1 MRISIPEISEQI
13 YPNDI
18 RNILENKYDV
28 LGPLW
33 VGIQLD
39 WMNDIY
45 VSFKDHEKFMIII
58 FLINKTLHFYSRN
71 FTKLTFEE
79 FYSKN
84 TVEIEKFTII
94 EIVKNINIP
103 KESARR
109 KIIEL
114 EKAGIIKKTKKK
126 LIVDRSAFPFIK
138 PINSVKR
145 ISRFLSLFSEMLSK
159 EKILKNSLTSAELND
174 VIVKNFTFIW
184 KSYYDMQ
191 IPYQLKFKNIFLD
204 LETFHIYGCC
214 VVNQHLFLQ
223 NSSHISENRISFLD
237 SIYSANAMQGIN
249 AMSISDITGIPR
261 ATAVRKLN
269 KLVKMNFLNIDK
281 KKHYRV
287 TKLSINKLSPLQDN
301 VLDLLA
307 DFSSKVYNSAIL

>member
-1 MRISIPEISEQI
+1 MRISVPEISKQI

-18 RNILENKYDV
+18 RDILENKYDV

-33 VGIQLD
+33 VGIQLE
-39 WMNDIY
+39 WMNDVY

-71 FTKLTFEE
+71 FTKLTFDE
-79 FYSKN
+79 FYSKD
-84 TVEIEKFTII
+84 TVEIEKFSII
-94 EIVKNINIP
+94 EIVKNIKIP

-109 KIIEL
+109 KVIEL
-114 EKAGIIKKTKKK
+114 EKAGIIKKIKKK
-126 LIVDRSAFPFIK
+126 IIVDRSAFPFII

-145 ISRFLSLFSEMLSK
+145 ISRFLSLLSEMLAK
-159 EKILKNSLTSAELND
+159 EKILKNSLSSAELNNT
-174 VIVKNFTFIW
+174 IVENYSFIW
-184 KSYYDMQ
+184 KNYYDMQ
-191 IPYQLKFKNIFLD
+191 IPYQLKYKNVFSD
-204 LETFHIYGCC
+204 LETFHIYGSCI
-214 VVNQHLFLQ
+214 VNQHLFLQ
-223 NSSHISENRISFLD
+223 NSKHMSENRIDFID
-237 SIYSANAMQGIN
+237 SMYSTNAMQGIN

-287 TKLSINKLSPLQDN
+287 TKFSVNKLIPLQN
-301 VLDLLA
+301 SVLDLLA